1 MRVLICL
8 YTKESKSQILK
19 AIALSE
25 SDILRGDALQEFIL
39 QQNTLITREINE
51 LLTLTHQEAQ
61 HTFVYSNPN
70 HSVSLKYILCPVSY
84 TNPNSAV

>member
-8 YTKESKSQILK
+8 MTKESKSQILK

-25 SDILRGDALQEFIL
+25 SDILRGNILQEFIL

-61 HTFVYSNPN
+61 HTFVYSNSN
-70 HSVSLKYILCPVSY
+70 HSVSLKYIICPFSY
-84 TNPNSAV
+84 TNPNSAA